1 MHRPVKQ
8 IDTHPQGCLFGPGD
22 LAAVAEAVARAVGP
36 VVFNRPDPREI
47 VLGAVRLDEHLRA
60 MGATEALRVRELLD
74 EQSWEVFERQY
85 KPGGRRPYAP
95 QAMLGL
101 VLYGIGKGVSS
112 LRELERLA
120 RVDLGCMWITGG
132 LCPDHASI
140 GRFIQQHD
148 GHMSGEFLPGLT
160 RSVLRVTASGVETVA
175 GDGTVVQAAASRYR
189 TLKQE
194 AARAAAEEARQ
205 AAQANPGDAKLQA
218 HATQAEQVEATLAQR
233 AAARE
238 AKGKPSASLSISPV
252 EPEAV
257 IQPQK
262 DKKTFAPSYKP
273 SVLANAARVIVGW
286 DIDPSSET
294 GVVAPMLDQA
304 ERLGRIESAL
314 FDAGYH
320 TDGILETTAQRG
332 IELLCPEGQ
341 TLAEDDWTR
350 KSDKQYPK
358 SQFVYD
364 PATDSYTCPAGALLT
379 PKDRC
384 HGKNPRDHYTR
395 YATPACETCAE
406 RAKCTRGEAGRQIK
420 RYSGDTAKEALR
432 AAMTDPE
439 RRRRYRQ
446 RQAMVEPV
454 FSVLKQ
460 RQGLTRFRRRG
471 LAGVRREFALHV
483 MAYNLGRAVARG
495 AIPALLRALR
505 GVPARLSRLLVGH
518 QPPDCAS
525 VPLGA

>member
-1 MHRPVKQ
+1 MRRAVKQ
-8 IDTHPQGCLFGPGD
+8 IDTHPQGRLFGPEEPKT
-22 LAAVAEAVARAVGP
+22 LAGAVAAAVGP

-47 VLGAVRLDEHLRA
+47 FLGAVRLDAHLRA
-60 MGATEALRVRELLD
+60 MGTTEALRVRELLE

-95 QAMLGL
+95 PAMLGL

-120 RVDLGCMWITGG
+120 RLDLGCMWITGG

-148 GHMSGEFLPGLT
+148 AHMSGAFLEGLT

-194 AARAAAEEARQ
+194 AARAAAEEARA
-205 AAQANPGDAKLQA
+205 AAQANPEDAKLQA
-218 HATQAEQVEATLAQR
+218 RAAQAEEVQETLAQR

-238 AKGKPSASLSISPV
+238 AKGKPTQSTSISPV

-257 IQPQK
+257 VQRQK

-273 SVLANAARVIVGW
+273 SILANAARVIVGW
-286 DIDPSSET
+286 ELDPSSET
-294 GVVAPMLDQA
+294 TVVAPMLDQA
-304 ERLGRIESAL
+304 ERLGGVQSAL

-320 TDGILETTAQRG
+320 SDAVLETAAQRG
-332 IELLCPEGQ
+332 IEVLCPEGQ
-341 TLAEDDWTR
+341 ALSTDDWTR
-350 KSDKQYPK
+350 QSDKQYPK

-364 PATDSYTCPAGALLT
+364 PATDSYTCPAGARLT

-384 HGKNPRDHYTR
+384 HGKHPRDQYIR
-395 YATPACETCAE
+395 YATPACATCAS
-406 RAKCTRGEAGRQIK
+406 RARCTRGEGGRHIK
-420 RYSGDTAKEALR
+420 RYSGDAAKEALR

-454 FSVLKQ
+454 FSVLKL

-471 LAGVRREFALHV
+471 LAAVRREFALHV
-483 MAYNLGRAVARG
+483 MAYNLGRAIARG
-495 AIPALLRALR
+495 AILALLRALCGATVR
-505 GVPARLSRLLVGH
+505 LARRLRRDHL
-518 QPPDCAS
+518 P
-525 VPLGA
+525 GATSAPQST

>member
-1 MHRPVKQ
+1 MRRAVKQ
-8 IDTHPQGCLFGPGD
+8 IDTHPQGRLFGPED
-22 LAAVAEAVARAVGP
+22 VAVVTETAAPAAGP

-47 VLGAVRLDEHLRA
+47 FLGAVRLDEYLRA
-60 MGATEALRVRELLD
+60 MGTSEALRVRELLE

-95 QAMLGL
+95 QALLGL
-101 VLYGIGKGVSS
+101 VLYGISKGVSS
-112 LRELERLA
+112 LRGLERLA
-120 RVDLGCMWITGG
+120 RLDLGCMWITGG

-148 GHMSGEFLPGLT
+148 AHMSGEFLEGLT

-205 AAQANPGDAKLQA
+205 AAQANPDDAKLQA
-218 HATQAEQVEATLAQR
+218 RAAQATEVEQTLERR

-238 AKGKPSASLSISPV
+238 AKGKPTESVSISPV

-257 IQPQK
+257 VQRQK

-286 DIDPSSET
+286 DLDPSSET
-294 GVVAPMLDQA
+294 TVVAPMLDQA
-304 ERLGRIESAL
+304 ERLGGVQSAL

-320 TDGILETTAQRG
+320 SDAVLEATAERG
-332 IELLCPEGQ
+332 IEVLCPEGQ
-341 TLAEDDWTR
+341 ALSEDDWTR
-350 KSDKQYPK
+350 QSDKQYPK

-364 PATDSYTCPAGALLT
+364 PGSDSYTCPAGARLT

-384 HGKNPRDHYTR
+384 HGKHPRDQYIRYT
-395 YATPACETCAE
+395 TTACQSCTE
-406 RAKCTRGEAGRQIK
+406 RARCTRSEGGRQIK
-420 RYSGDTAKEALR
+420 RYRGDAAKEALR
-432 AAMTDPE
+432 LAMTDPA

-483 MAYNLGRAVARG
+483 MAYNLGRAIARG
-495 AIPALLRALR
+495 AFSALLRALR
-505 GVPARLSRLLVGH
+505 GALGWLHRLL
-518 QPPDCAS
+518 QRDYLP
-525 VPLGA
+525 GATSAPQSA

>member
-1 MHRPVKQ
+1 MRRAVKQ
-8 IDTHPQGCLFGPGD
+8 VDTNPQGRLFGLEEPEPLAGAVA
-22 LAAVAEAVARAVGP
+22 AAVGA

-47 VLGAVRLDEHLRA
+47 FLGAVRLDEHLRA
-60 MGATEALRVRELLD
+60 MGTAEALHIRALLE
-74 EQSWEVFERQY
+74 EQSWEAFERQY
-85 KPGGRRPYAP
+85 KPGGRLPYAP

-101 VLYGIGKGVSS
+101 VLYGIGKGISS
-112 LRELERLA
+112 LRGLERLA

-148 GHMSGEFLPGLT
+148 AHMSGEFLERLT

-194 AARAAAEEARQ
+194 AARAAAQAARQ
-205 AAQANPGDAKLQA
+205 AAQANPDDAKLQA
-218 HATQAEQVEATLAQR
+218 RAAQAEQVEQTLERR

-238 AKGKPSASLSISPV
+238 AKGKPTQSTSISPV

-257 IQPQK
+257 VQPQK

-286 DIDPSSET
+286 DLDPSSET
-294 GVVAPMLDQA
+294 TVVAPMLDQA
-304 ERLGRIESAL
+304 ERLGGVQSAL

-320 TDGILETTAQRG
+320 SEAVLEATAERG
-332 IELLCPEGQ
+332 IEVLCPEGQ
-341 TLAEDDWTR
+341 ALSEDDWTR
-350 KSDKQYPK
+350 QSDKYYPK

-364 PATDSYTCPAGALLT
+364 PGSDSYTCPGGARLT

-384 HGKNPRDHYTR
+384 HGKHPRDQYIR
-395 YATPACETCAE
+395 YATPACAACPSPAQ
-406 RAKCTRGEAGRQIK
+406 CTRGAGGRQIK
-420 RYSGDTAKEALR
+420 RYRGDAAKEALR
-432 AAMTDPE
+432 LAMTDPE
-439 RRRRYRQ
+439 QRRRYRQ

-471 LAGVRREFALHV
+471 LAGVRRELALHV
-483 MAYNLGRAVARG
+483 MAYNLGRAIARG
-495 AIPALLRALR
+495 AFSALLRALR
-505 GVPARLSRLLVGH
+505 GTLGWLHRLLQRDH
-518 QPPDCAS
+518 LPCATS
-525 VPLGA
+525 APQSA

>member
-1 MHRPVKQ
+1 MRRVVKQ
-8 IDTHPQGCLFGPGD
+8 IDTHPQGRLFGPGE
-22 LAAVAEAVARAVGP
+22 LAAVAETPAPAGGA

-60 MGATEALRVRELLD
+60 MGTTEALRVRELLE
-74 EQSWEVFERQY
+74 EQSWEAFERQY

-120 RVDLGCMWITGG
+120 RLDLGCMWITGG

-148 GHMSGEFLPGLT
+148 AHMSGEFLEGLT

-194 AARAAAEEARQ
+194 AARAAAEEAR
-205 AAQANPGDAKLQA
+205 AAVQTNPEDAKLQA
-218 HATQAEQVEATLAQR
+218 RAAQAEQVEETLAQR

-238 AKGKPSASLSISPV
+238 AKGKPTQSVSISPV

-257 IQPQK
+257 VQPQK

-273 SVLANAARVIVGW
+273 SVLANAARVVVGW
-286 DIDPSSET
+286 DLDPSSET

-304 ERLGRIESAL
+304 ERLGSVERAL

-320 TDGILETTAQRG
+320 SDAVLQTTAQRG
-332 IELLCPEGQ
+332 IEVLCPEGQ
-341 TLAEDDWTR
+341 ALSKDDWTR
-350 KSDKQYPK
+350 QSDKQYPK

-384 HGKNPRDHYTR
+384 HGKHPRDRYTR
-395 YATPACETCAE
+395 YATPACATCAE
-406 RAKCTRGEAGRQIK
+406 RVQCARGEAGRHIK
-420 RYSGDTAKEALR
+420 RYSGDAAKEALR

-454 FSVLKQ
+454 FSVLKH

-471 LAGVRREFALHV
+471 LAAVRREFALHV
-483 MAYNLGRAVARG
+483 MAYNLGRALARG
-495 AIPALLRALR
+495 AILALLRALR
-505 GVPARLSRLLVGH
+505 GVLARLPRLVFRH
-518 QPPDCAS
+518 QLPDGAS

>member
-1 MHRPVKQ
+1 MRRAVKQ
-8 IDTHPQGCLFGPGD
+8 IDTHPQGRLFGPEEWD
-22 LAAVAEAVARAVGP
+22 TVAEAVAAAVGP

-47 VLGAVRLDEHLRA
+47 FLGAVRLDEHLRA
-60 MGATEALRVRELLD
+60 MGATEALRVRELLE

-95 QAMLGL
+95 QALLGL
-101 VLYGIGKGVSS
+101 VLYGISKGVSS
-112 LRELERLA
+112 LRGLERLA

-148 GHMSGEFLPGLT
+148 AHMSGEFLEGLT

-194 AARAAAEEARQ
+194 AARAAAEAAR
-205 AAQANPGDAKLQA
+205 AATQANPDDAKLQA
-218 HATQAEQVEATLAQR
+218 RAAQAEEVEETLAQR
-233 AAARE
+233 AAARQ
-238 AKGKPSASLSISPV
+238 AKGKPPESASISPV

-257 IQPQK
+257 VQRQK
-262 DKKTFAPSYKP
+262 DKKTFAPSYQP

-286 DIDPSSET
+286 DLDPSSET
-294 GVVAPMLDQA
+294 AVVAPMLDQA
-304 ERLGRIESAL
+304 ERLGGVRSAL

-320 TDGILETTAQRG
+320 SDAVLATTAARG
-332 IELLCPEGQ
+332 IEVLCPEGQ
-341 TLAEDDWTR
+341 ALGEEDWTR
-350 KSDKQYPK
+350 QSDKYYPK
-358 SQFVYD
+358 SQFLYD
-364 PATDSYTCPAGALLT
+364 PTSDSYTCPAGARLT

-384 HGKNPRDHYTR
+384 HGKHPRDQYIRYTTTAC
-395 YATPACETCAE
+395 ATCPS
-406 RAKCTRGEAGRQIK
+406 RAQCTRGEGGRQLK
-420 RYSGDTAKEALR
+420 RYRGDAAKEALR
-432 AAMTDPE
+432 TAMADPA

-454 FSVLKQ
+454 FSVLKH

-471 LAGVRREFALHV
+471 LAAVRREFALHV
-483 MAYNLGRAVARG
+483 MAYNLGRAIARG
-495 AIPALLRALR
+495 AFSALLRALR
-505 GVPARLSRLLVGH
+505 SALGWLHCLLQRDH
-518 QPPDCAS
+518 RPCATS
-525 VPLGA
+525 APQSA

>member
-1 MHRPVKQ
+1 MRRPVTQ
-8 IDTHPQGCLFGPGD
+8 IDTNPQGRLFGPEEVE
-22 LAAVAEAVARAVGP
+22 AVAETVVGAVGA

-47 VLGAVRLDEHLRA
+47 FLGGLRLDEHLRA
-60 MGATEALRVRELLD
+60 MGTTEALRVRALLE

-85 KPGGRRPYAP
+85 KPGGRSPYAP
-95 QAMLGL
+95 QALLGL
-101 VLYGIGKGVSS
+101 VLYGIGQGVSS

-140 GRFIQQHD
+140 GRFIQRHD
-148 GHMSGEFLPGLT
+148 AHMSGEFLEGLT

-194 AARAAAEEARQ
+194 AARAAAEEARA
-205 AAQANPGDAKLQA
+205 AAQANPDDTKRQA
-218 HATQAEQVEATLAQR
+218 RAAQAQQVEQTLQRR

-238 AKGKPSASLSISPV
+238 AKGKSTESVSISPV

-257 IQPQK
+257 VQPQK

-286 DIDPSSET
+286 DLDPSSET
-294 GVVAPMLDQA
+294 TVVAPMLDQA
-304 ERLGRIESAL
+304 ERLGGVQSAL

-320 TDGILETTAQRG
+320 SDAVLETTAERG
-332 IELLCPEGQ
+332 IEVLCPEGQ
-341 TLAEDDWTR
+341 ALREDDWTR
-350 KSDKQYPK
+350 HSDKYYPK

-364 PATDSYTCPAGALLT
+364 SGSDSYTCPAGARLT

-384 HGKNPRDHYTR
+384 HGKHPREQYIR
-395 YATPACETCAE
+395 YATPACATCPS
-406 RAKCTRGEAGRQIK
+406 RAQCTRGQGGRQIK
-420 RYSGDTAKEALR
+420 RYRGDAAKEALR

-460 RQGLTRFRRRG
+460 RQGLARFRRRG
-471 LAGVRREFALHV
+471 LAAVRREFALHV
-483 MAYNLGRAVARG
+483 MAYNLGRAIARR
-495 AIPALLRALR
+495 AISALFRALC
-505 GVPARLSRLLVGH
+505 GATGSLARLLPGDHL
-518 QPPDCAS
+518 PCATS
-525 VPLGA
+525 APLTA